1 LIKLATRK
9 QTHCLKEITLR
20 LFQLKA
26 AGSKEEL
33 DVTFQKIIQI
43 AQSFEKEQTDAILK
57 MLLPIKKRIA

>member
-1 LIKLATRK
+1 LIKLATHR
-9 QTHCLKEITLR
+9 QTRCLKEITLR
-20 LFQLKA
+20 LFELRA

>member
-1 LIKLATRK
+1 MIKLATRK